1 MKNSVRIII
10 LTTAK
15 YTPTQLG
22 LTVSLSPKT
31 KRDAPRTEVN
41 TKTENKKK
49 FNCYVREQ
57 RRTSAGRKENNTI
70 MPRVRLY
77 SAGVA
82 WNFRCGI

>member
-15 YTPTQLG
+15 YTPTQLW
-22 LTVSLSPKT
+22 LTGSLSPKT

-41 TKTENKKK
+41 TKTEKKK
-49 FNCYVREQ
+49 NSIAMY
-57 RRTSAGRKENNTI
+57 ANNI
-70 MPRVRLY
+70 ERPL
-77 SAGVA
+77 VA

>member
-31 KRDAPRTEVN
+31 KRDAPRKEVN

-49 FNCYVREQ
+49 FNSYVR
-57 RRTSAGRKENNTI
+57 
-70 MPRVRLY
+70 
-77 SAGVA
+77 
-82 WNFRCGI
+82 

>member
-22 LTVSLSPKT
+22 LTGSLSPKT
-31 KRDAPRTEVN
+31 KRDAPRTEVYR
-41 TKTENKKK
+41 KTEKKK
-49 FNCYVREQ
+49 NSIAMY
-57 RRTSAGRKENNTI
+57 ANNIERPLVT
-70 MPRVRLY
+70 
-77 SAGVA
+77 

>member
-22 LTVSLSPKT
+22 LTGSLSPKT

-41 TKTENKKK
+41 TKTEKKKK
-49 FNCYVREQ
+49 FNSYVR
-57 RRTSAGRKENNTI
+57 
-70 MPRVRLY
+70 
-77 SAGVA
+77 
-82 WNFRCGI
+82 